1 MLNAAIWLG
10 AALFYT
16 MSVAP
21 AVISRDM
28 LELPW
33 GKNFP
38 FFSGAISQIVLA
50 RYCYWNTI
58 CAFIALLHLL
68 VEWLYL
74 GRALHRFW
82 SGLLAVLLALGL
94 LGSFWLSPKLAQL
107 HRAQHYLNVR
117 PENRQAAAKSFR
129 LWQGVFHAMNVLM
142 IGGVTVYFWRAT
154 HPPDA
159 LRFVTPA
166 KFRS

>member
-21 AVISRDM
+21 ALISGKI
-28 LELPW
+28 LELLR
-33 GKNFP
+33 GQNSQ

-50 RYCYWNTI
+50 RYCYWHTL
-58 CAFIALLHLL
+58 CAFVALLHLL

-82 SGLLAVLLALGL
+82 SGLLAVLLGLGL
-94 LGSFWLSPKLAQL
+94 LGSFWLCPKLAGL
-107 HRAQHYLNVR
+107 HRAQYYLNVR
-117 PENRQAAAKSFR
+117 PESREAAAKSFR
-129 LWQGVFHAMNVLM
+129 LWQEVFHGINVLV
-142 IGGVTVYFWRAT
+142 IGGVTLYFWRAT

-159 LRFVTPA
+159 LRFLTA
-166 KFRS
+166 GKFRS